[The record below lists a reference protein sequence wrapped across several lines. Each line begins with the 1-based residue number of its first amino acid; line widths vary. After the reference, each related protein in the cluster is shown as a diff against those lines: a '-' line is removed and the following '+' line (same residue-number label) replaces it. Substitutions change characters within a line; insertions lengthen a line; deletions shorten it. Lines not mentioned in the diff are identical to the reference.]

1 MSTQL
6 VRRAND
12 RALPTL
18 VPRGCVGIDSPT
30 TGPAHE
36 KQVGEIVE
44 RLQRRYPR
52 PQISIADLDRLVRGC
67 YRQFEA
73 ARVHTFVAILV
84 ERLVRH
90 SIEAPSQRPRV
101 LAT

>member
-1 MSTQL
+1 MSVH
-6 VRRAND
+6 VRQAND

-18 VPRGCVGIDSPT
+18 VPHGGMGIDSPP
-30 TGPAHE
+30 TGPMHE

-52 PQISIADLDRLVRGC
+52 TQISIADLDGLVRGG
-67 YRQFEA
+67 YRQFES
-73 ARVHTFVAILV
+73 ARVRTFVAILV
-84 ERLVRH
+84 ERLVRR
-90 SIEAPSQRPRV
+90 SFEAPSQGPRV

>member
-12 RALPTL
+12 QPALPIL

-36 KQVGEIVE
+36 KQVGETIE
-44 RLQRRYPR
+44 RLQRRYTLT
-52 PQISIADLDRLVRGC
+52 QISIADLDRLVRGF
-67 YRQFEA
+67 YRQFES
-73 ARVHTFVAILV
+73 ARVRTFVAILV

-90 SIEAPSQRPRV
+90 SIEAPAQRAR
-101 LAT
+101 AR